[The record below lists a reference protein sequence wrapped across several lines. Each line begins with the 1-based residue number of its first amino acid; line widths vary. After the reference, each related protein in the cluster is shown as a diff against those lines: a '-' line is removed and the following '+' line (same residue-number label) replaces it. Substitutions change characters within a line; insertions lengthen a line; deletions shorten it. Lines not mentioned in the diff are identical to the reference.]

1 MPRLRVNQSLCSAA
15 RALELLGDR
24 WTLLL
29 IREVVF
35 GTRRFDEF
43 AVHLGIAR
51 NILTTRLNALIAAD
65 ILVQAPVRDDALRMA
80 YHLTE
85 KGRDLLPVLIALL
98 QWGDRWLQTA
108 DSIPIQ
114 IIERESGEVLEPMRP
129 RNRSGKALTERDL
142 DWTAG
147 PGSTDPRIAPLVAAY
162 EKQRRIEPRPIAA
175 PKKSKKEKST

>member
-1 MPRLRVNQSLCSAA
+1 MPRLRVNESPCSAA
-15 RALELLGDR
+15 RALQVLGDR

-43 AVHLGIAR
+43 ALHLGIAR
-51 NILTTRLNALIAAD
+51 NILTTRLNSLIAAD
-65 ILVQAPVRDDALRMA
+65 ILVQAPVRDDALRKA
-80 YHLTE
+80 YQLTE

-98 QWGDRWLQTA
+98 QWGDRWLQTP

-114 IIERESGEVLEPMRP
+114 IVERESGEVLEPMRP
-129 RNRSGKALTERDL
+129 RNRSGKALTLSDL
-142 DWTAG
+142 DWLPG

-162 EKQRRIEPRPIAA
+162 EKQRRIVPRPIAA
-175 PKKSKKEKST
+175 PKKSKKEKSA